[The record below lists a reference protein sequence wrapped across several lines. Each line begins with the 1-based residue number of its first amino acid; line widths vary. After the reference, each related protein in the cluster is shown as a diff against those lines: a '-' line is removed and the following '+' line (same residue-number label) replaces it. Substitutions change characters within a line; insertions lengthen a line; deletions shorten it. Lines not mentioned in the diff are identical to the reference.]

1 MSKTNLGLV
10 EYAKSKLTLPT
21 IYMLSGF
28 GRVLTHANI
37 DKRIA
42 NGCAHTIR
50 NQSIIRAGV
59 GKYVFD
65 CVGLIKGYLW
75 ETSPGVVPYKMIDGV
90 YFPDSDNNVKG
101 MYDRAIEKGSFVTM
115 PDIPGML
122 VMTSDLGHVGVY
134 IGKINGLKQYIEAT
148 PAFNIWAV
156 GQTNETQRQW
166 AYWAKHYLIEYIEP
180 PKSIYTIV
188 RGDSLSRIAPRFNM
202 TWQELYELNKDV
214 IGDNP
219 SKIEVGMI
227 LRLDKNIVF
236 VDRIREV
243 IVEKIVEVEKPLNII
258 LQQDDVTVTVVKE
271 VNK

>member
-1 MSKTNLGLV
+1 MSKTNIGLV
-10 EYAKSKLTLPT
+10 EYCKSKLTLPT

-50 NQSIIRAGV
+50 NQAIIRAGV

-75 ETSPGVVPYKMIDGV
+75 ETSPGVVPYKTIDGV

-101 MYDRAIEKGSFVTM
+101 MYDRAKEKGSFNTM

-134 IGKINGLKQYIEAT
+134 IGKVNGIRQYIEAT
-148 PAFNIWAV
+148 PSFGFWGV
-156 GQTNETQRQW
+156 GQSNETTRQW
-166 AYWAKHYLIEYIEP
+166 AYWAKHYLIEYLEP
-180 PKSIYTIV
+180 PKEVYTV
-188 RGDSLSRIAPRFNM
+188 VKGDSLSRIAPQFNM
-202 TWQELYELNKDV
+202 TWQDLYELNKDV
-214 IGDNP
+214 IGENP
-219 SKIEVGMI
+219 SRIEVGML
-227 LRLDKNIVF
+227 LRLNKNIVF
-236 VDRIREV
+236 VEKIKEV
-243 IVEKIVEVEKPLNII
+243 IVEKIVEVEKPINMTLT
-258 LQQDDVTVTVVKE
+258 QDGVSVTIVKG
-271 VNK
+271 

>member
-10 EYAKSKLTLPT
+10 EYCKSKISLPT

-28 GRVLTHANI
+28 GRVLTKANV

-50 NQSIIRAGV
+50 NQAIIRAGI

-75 ETSPGVVPYKMIDGV
+75 ETSPGTVPYKMIDGV

-101 MYDRAIEKGSFVTM
+101 MYDRAKEKGSFSSM

-134 IGKINGLKQYIEAT
+134 IGKINGVKQYIEAT
-148 PAFNIWAV
+148 PSFGFWGI

-166 AYWAKHYLIEYIEP
+166 TYWAKHYLIQYIEP
-180 PKSIYTIV
+180 PKKIYTIV
-188 RGDSLSRIAPRFNM
+188 KGDSLSRIAPKFNM
-202 TWQELYELNKDV
+202 TWQELYEMNKDV

-219 SKIEVGMI
+219 SRIEIGMI
-227 LRLDKNIVF
+227 LRLDPNIVF

-243 IVEKIVEVEKPLNII
+243 VTEKIVEVEKPI
-258 LQQDDVTVTVVKE
+258 DVTLSQDGMTVKIVKG
-271 VNK
+271 